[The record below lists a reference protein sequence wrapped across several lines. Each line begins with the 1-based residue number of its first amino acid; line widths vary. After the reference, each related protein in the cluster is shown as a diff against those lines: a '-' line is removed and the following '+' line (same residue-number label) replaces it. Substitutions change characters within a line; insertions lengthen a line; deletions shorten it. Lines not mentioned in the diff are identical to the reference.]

1 MIARLTGLPE
11 MAPHKR
17 IILASRSPRRAALLR
32 QIGLEFDCV
41 ASNVDETVDDALT
54 PEEHVLKL
62 SYQKARVVAGA
73 IDDGIIIGADT
84 VVALDGRTLGKPT
97 DAAEAKQMLRTLS
110 GREHKVYTGFTLI
123 EKPSQKVIS
132 EFEVTSV
139 KFRILEEDEI
149 DKYIASGSPL
159 DKAGAYG
166 IQDDFGAVFVERICG
181 CYYTV
186 VGFPLTRFYT
196 ALKRLLGGG

>member
-1 MIARLTGLPE
+1 

-41 ASNVDETVDDALT
+41 ASDVDETVDDALA

-62 SYQKARVVAGA
+62 SYEKASVVAGA
-73 IDDGIIIGADT
+73 VDDGIVVGADT
-84 VVALDGRTLGKPT
+84 VVVLDGRTLGKPT
-97 DAAEAKQMLRTLS
+97 NGAEAKQMLRTLS

-123 EKPSQKVIS
+123 EKPSQKAVS

-139 KFRILEEDEI
+139 KFRTLEEDEI

-196 ALKRLLGGG
+196 ALKRLLDGG

>member
-1 MIARLTGLPE
+1 